1 MLQPLLPMP
10 NYFLAKTDPE
20 TYSWDDFE
28 KDKIT
33 SWDGIRNY
41 AARNHMKAMKKGDIV
56 LIYHSGGESSIKG
69 LATVTKEAYQD
80 PTTDETAWISVELKA
95 GKKLK
100 NEITLKQ
107 VKANSKLKNMLLIKI
122 SRLSVMPVNESEFNE
137 IISMTESNK

>member
-1 MLQPLLPMP
+1 MP
-10 NYFLAKTDPE
+10 NYFLTKTDPE
-20 TYSWDDFE
+20 TYSWNDFE

-41 AARNHMKAMKKGDIV
+41 AARNHMKSMKKGDII
-56 LIYHSGGESSIKG
+56 LMYHSGGESSIKG
-69 LATVTKEAYQD
+69 LAIVTKEAYQD
-80 PTTDETAWISVELKA
+80 PTTDEIAWISVELKA

-122 SRLSVMPVNESEFNE
+122 SRLSVMPVSENEFNE
-137 IISMTESNK
+137 IISMSENEA

>member
-1 MLQPLLPMP
+1 MP
-10 NYFLAKTDPE
+10 NYFLTKTDPE

-41 AARNHMKAMKKGDIV
+41 AARNHMKSMKKGD
-56 LIYHSGGESSIKG
+56 LILMYHSGGESSIKG
-69 LATVTKEAYQD
+69 LAIVTKEAYQD
-80 PTTDETAWISVELKA
+80 PTTDEVAWISVELKA

-122 SRLSVMPVNESEFNE
+122 SRLSVMPVSENEFNE
-137 IISMTESNK
+137 IISMSENEA